1 MSCVVILMIL
11 IAFWTV
17 VDDIA
22 CILDRHI
29 CFVNHK
35 NRMPTKYRADDAY
48 PHPQLV
54 AYVTQ
59 LKKAETIYF

>member
-11 IAFWTV
+11 IAFYI

-48 PHPQLV
+48 PHPQRV
-54 AYVTQ
+54 VYVTQ